1 MSAPAVTFAAYAR
14 AVERGE
20 NIPSPILE
28 LVGLDPTPYQVLRHL
43 VPRDQRRERG
53 TFFTSTATATRLWS
67 DALATIASGSVIVD
81 PACGAGD
88 LLTPAVEHIRTLELR
103 DVTVRGCDI
112 DADLARVASARL
124 RLALGAAQGLI
135 EGLARDFL
143 DDASCVGD
151 ATHVV
156 LNPPFIPVAV
166 NETWASGKTNAAA
179 VFTVRALESMR
190 PGTRLL
196 ALLPDVLRSGSR
208 YSAWRGLVASL
219 ARLNR
224 VEALDVFDEHADVH
238 VFVLDATVG
247 QASSPASWT
256 TTASS
261 ALTLGHFAEVRVGP
275 VVPHRDPEE
284 GDSCR
289 YVTAR
294 SLSSGDILR
303 RQFAGRKE
311 HGPIVLVN
319 RTSRPGDP
327 QRIRA
332 RVWLSD
338 EQLAVENHLLIIAP
352 KQDTTCEDIM
362 EALCRE
368 STLKF
373 LNDRIRCRHLTVRAL
388 REIPWPI

>member
-1 MSAPAVTFAAYAR
+1 MTFAAYAR

-20 NIPSPILE
+20 DIPSPILE
-28 LVGLDPTPYQVLRHL
+28 LVGLNPTPYQVLRRL

-67 DALATIASGSVIVD
+67 GALATIASGSVIVD

-103 DVTVRGCDI
+103 NVTVRGCDI
-112 DADLARVASARL
+112 DADLARVATAQL
-124 RLALGAAQGLI
+124 RRALGAAPAAI
-135 EGLARDFL
+135 EGLIQDFL
-143 DDASCVGD
+143 EDASCVED

-156 LNPPFIPVAV
+156 LNPPFIPIVV

-179 VFTVRALESMR
+179 VFTVRALELMR

-196 ALLPDVLRSGSR
+196 AVLPDVLRSGSR
-208 YSAWRGLVASL
+208 YAAWRRLVASL

-247 QASSPASWT
+247 EATSPASWT
-256 TTASS
+256 PTAPS
-261 ALTLGHFAEVRVGP
+261 ALTLGHFADVRVGP

-284 GDSCR
+284 GGFCR

-303 RQFAGRKE
+303 RRYAGRKE
-311 HGPIVLVN
+311 RGPIVLVN

-332 RVWLSD
+332 RVWLGD

-352 KQDTTCEDIM
+352 KQGTSCEDIM
-362 EALCRE
+362 RALSSE
-368 STLKF
+368 SALRF

-388 REIPWPI
+388 REIPWQI